1 MTQIKEIL
9 AANPVVTAPMAGITD
24 RAWREIVREMGA
36 GLVYTEMLSDMA
48 LCYGSAKTFAMLNVA
63 GEAAP
68 LVVQLC
74 GSSPEYMARAAR
86 LVEQQAAA
94 GGNVAALDINMG
106 CPAPKIVKNGEG
118 SKLMTDLPLAE
129 RIVDAVVKAVR
140 LPVTVKMRLG
150 WDDGHKNVREAARR
164 MANAGAQMITV
175 HGRTRQQFYAGEADW
190 RLIAEVAAE
199 LKPLSVPVVGNG
211 DITTVAIGRQRLRE
225 SGCAG
230 IMIGR
235 GMLGNP
241 WLVRDLARSFKGKP
255 PLPPPTQAEI
265 CDMAL
270 RHLYRQVELRDEYTA
285 VRLMRTHLPFYIKG
299 IPGAAAL
306 RGRINSLESAA
317 AVERALRDFLC
328 RETAEKPVK

>member
-1 MTQIKEIL
+1 MTRIKDIL

-24 RAWREIVREMGA
+24 RAWREIVRDMGA
-36 GLVYTEMLSDMA
+36 GLIYTEMLSDMA
-48 LCYGSAKTFAMLNVA
+48 LCYGSAKTFAMLNVQ
-63 GEAAP
+63 GENYP

-74 GSSPEYMARAAR
+74 GSSPEYMARAAK
-86 LVEQQAAA
+86 LIEQQAELCGNIAA
-94 GGNVAALDINMG
+94 IDINMG

-118 SKLMTDLPLAE
+118 SRLMTDLALAE
-129 RIVDAVVKAVR
+129 RIVDAVVRAVR

-150 WDDGHKNVREAARR
+150 WDDEHKNVLAAAWR
-164 MANAGAQMITV
+164 MAEAGAAAIAI

-190 RLIAEVAAE
+190 RLIAEAAAE
-199 LKPLSVPVVGNG
+199 LLPLNVPVIGNG
-211 DITTVAIGRQRLRE
+211 DIFTVEQGERRLRE

-235 GMLGNP
+235 GQLGNP
-241 WLVRDLARSFKGKP
+241 WLVRDLSWHFQHKE
-255 PLPPPTQAEI
+255 PLPAPTRPEI
-265 CDMAL
+265 CAMAL

-306 RGRINSLESAA
+306 RGRINTLNSAA
-317 AVERALRDFLC
+317 EVERALRDFLGG
-328 RETAEKPVK
+328 